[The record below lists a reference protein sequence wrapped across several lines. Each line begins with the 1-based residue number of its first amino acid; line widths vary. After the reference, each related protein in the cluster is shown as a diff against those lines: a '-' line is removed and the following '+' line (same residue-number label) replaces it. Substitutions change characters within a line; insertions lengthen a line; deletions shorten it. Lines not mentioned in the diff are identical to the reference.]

1 MGEAERGA
9 KAMTEKFVPQADLE
23 QRVVKLLEVVCADTP
38 GYSTY
43 AEVRSRFDERLAGL
57 VNETAASCQQLGLA
71 ADMSASLVA
80 LTLIWRALTVLRST
94 ETPVSEQEFDVL
106 AGTSG
111 SITSSRKNDRRSL
124 SR

>member
-38 GYSTY
+38 GCSTY

-106 AGTSG
+106 
-111 SITSSRKNDRRSL
+111 SRHLWKHYVEQEE
-124 SR
+124 